1 MASSISSPVSWQEP
15 QQLQSRS
22 SLKLQQSFPG
32 WSLSLEALTYRYEGK
47 QRLTALSYVSGSRT
61 ISSWKRQCR
70 QARRRAAQSSGGGGG
85 SDEVEQERRGL
96 VVWRLLS
103 LSTLTV
109 VVLRG
114 VEQYLQCRA
123 GMNHQRK
130 NNCRCSWACQNTW
143 RSWSRPIRC
152 LPGHHGSWHRRP
164 SCPARVPRWCSVC
177 GPHWPTWRPSSSR
190 TGCPSLVFLFFFFQK
205 KGGHKHYWCCRRT
218 RGLVW
223 HPVPGEFLCSSVW
236 GSF

>member
-1 MASSISSPVSWQEP
+1 MASSMSSPVSWQEP

-32 WSLSLEALTYRYEGK
+32 WSLSLEALTYLYEGK

-70 QARRRAAQSSGGGGG
+70 QARRSAAQSSGGGSG
-85 SDEVEQERRGL
+85 EVEQERRGL
-96 VVWRLLS
+96 VVSRLLD

-114 VEQYLQCRA
+114 VEQYLHCRA

-130 NNCRCSWACQNTW
+130 NNCCCS
-143 RSWSRPIRC
+143 
-152 LPGHHGSWHRRP
+152 
-164 SCPARVPRWCSVC
+164 
-177 GPHWPTWRPSSSR
+177 
-190 TGCPSLVFLFFFFQK
+190 
-205 KGGHKHYWCCRRT
+205 
-218 RGLVW
+218 
-223 HPVPGEFLCSSVW
+223 
-236 GSF
+236 